1 MYTITNN
8 RLCTNALYIDDQI
21 LADLLTHEVRSDE
34 SKGRADEKPE
44 YSGSESDEEMED
56 VESSDEEEEQ
66 FIVKVK
72 NTLLK
77 LVRIILCCS
86 GFSLIQSLLEQ
97 CALAR

>member
-8 RLCTNALYIDDQI
+8 RLCTNSLYIDDQI

-77 LVRIILCCS
+77 LVRITVDS
-86 GFSLIQSLLEQ
+86 H
-97 CALAR
+97 